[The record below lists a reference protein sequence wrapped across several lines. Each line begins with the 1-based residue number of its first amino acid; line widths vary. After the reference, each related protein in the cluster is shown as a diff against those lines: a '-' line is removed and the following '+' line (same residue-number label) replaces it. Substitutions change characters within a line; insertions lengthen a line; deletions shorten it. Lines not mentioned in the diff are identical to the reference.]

1 RILFHRD
8 PEQRHSMRW
17 YTKMG
22 RRVWFREVWGFL
34 ARDRRVTDGPTLA
47 EFWGAPQDAEEE
59 SMVVMRPPRKPAE
72 ATVAIS
78 PGA

>member
-1 RILFHRD
+1 
-8 PEQRHSMRW
+8 
-17 YTKMG
+17 MG

-34 ARDRRVTDGPTLA
+34 AWDRRLKDGPTLA

-59 SMVVMRPPRKPAE
+59 SMVVRRPSRKPAE
-72 ATVAIS
+72 AVAAIS